1 MINDGMN
8 CKVILRMARRYRC
21 LHRNSSH
28 NPAIKN
34 AIPADDA
41 SSGHLTAIRRT
52 PLDECDS
59 PRTRLMPRPA
69 PTTLFLW
76 TSSDILAN
84 RSQNPL
90 KIHHSWAKFQPQT
103 TIFGPWAQ
111 RTSGADTL
119 ESRHFFGSPTTADEG
134 DMVFFLKS
142 KGWIPNTPRW
152 KPDATTCVCYSK
164 LIPHV
169 RKHPQKI
176 SFSKINGSWPL
187 PSAPDTLES
196 AIRHS
201 QRTFAARAKR
211 GGMNVARGKRIFFE
225 TGHFFCRFQ
234 IDFSS

>member
-1 MINDGMN
+1 
-8 CKVILRMARRYRC
+8 MAFFENQKSPNFFAWLLPPRPKNPRKKKLPWNTDRC

-34 AIPADDA
+34 AIPADHA

-59 PRTRLMPRPA
+59 PRTRLMPRAA

-76 TSSDILAN
+76 TSSDILAK

-119 ESRHFFGSPTTADEG
+119 ESRQFFGSPTAADEG

-142 KGWIPNTPRW
+142 KGWIPYTPRW

-176 SFSKINGSWPL
+176 LFSKINGSWPIFWIS
-187 PSAPDTLES
+187 PNCAFSEDIS
-196 AIRHS
+196 
-201 QRTFAARAKR
+201 FD
-211 GGMNVARGKRIFFE
+211 VA
-225 TGHFFCRFQ
+225 
-234 IDFSS
+234 